1 MGRDWYV
8 SVVTDSQALAQV
20 PRRRTATQ
28 QDTGIDAEVLAAG
41 ALCWRQHKGELQ
53 VLVIHRPRYDDWSF
67 PKGKLDDGETLPE
80 CAAREVGEEVGL
92 KVRLG
97 VPLPITRYQVGKKS
111 ASGQQRMRTKAVW
124 YWAAEVLEG
133 KPTPDGKETDR
144 VLWASPDEARQLLSN
159 QGDVAPLDEL
169 QRLHE
174 DNSLRTVPFIVLR
187 HAKAKPRSS
196 WSKSES
202 QRPLAA
208 TGKRQ
213 AKAVGRLLTA
223 WRPRQLHCSP
233 WKRCEETIAPY
244 VKKHRH
250 RMKYRKSLTEKRARQ
265 SPKAA
270 MMRVRKSLEWVQPS
284 LVCTHRPV
292 LPIVLE
298 EITRWLHEADLR
310 SAVPLEEPYLQP
322 GGVLVAQQS
331 VDRAGRIVSIE
342 VYDPYED

>member
-1 MGRDWYV
+1 EM
-8 SVVTDSQALAQV
+8 
-20 PRRRTATQ
+20 
-28 QDTGIDAEVLAAG
+28 
-41 ALCWRQHKGELQ
+41 
-53 VLVIHRPRYDDWSF
+53 
-67 PKGKLDDGETLPE
+67 
-80 CAAREVGEEVGL
+80 
-92 KVRLG
+92 
-97 VPLPITRYQVGKKS
+97 
-111 ASGQQRMRTKAVW
+111 
-124 YWAAEVLEG
+124 
-133 KPTPDGKETDR
+133 
-144 VLWASPDEARQLLSN
+144 LSN
-159 QGDVAPLDEL
+159 QSDVAPLDEL
-169 QRLHE
+169 QRLYE
-174 DNSLRTVPFIVLR
+174 ADSLRTVPFLVLR

-223 WRPRQLHCSP
+223 WRPRHLHCSP

-292 LPIVLE
+292 LPIVLDE
-298 EITRWLHEADLR
+298 VARWLHVPELR
-310 SAVPLEEPYLQP
+310 SAVPIEDPYL
-322 GGVLVAQQS
+322 
-331 VDRAGRIVSIE
+331 
-342 VYDPYED
+342 